1 MSSKPKKSSVH
12 GARRAKDV
20 FGQITVR
27 TSKLAAHPILEQHTR
42 KVKTGSAAKLF
53 GGSAAPLPAIKLRV
67 AEDGPSLPRKTAN
80 ELMARL
86 KIHVATVTR
95 PARLSSSQ
103 TAALLRELAATYEDR
118 EQAPPLPEKAP
129 ELWSERE
136 GRNENPVAFIRRV
149 YAPWLGRGLIRPHVK
164 ALDPALYN
172 AFNVWCHRNPDD
184 TLPELLTLSARID
197 EMVEDLSGRYDP
209 EDLRKL
215 GLALQMRHRKQK

>member
-1 MSSKPKKSSVH
+1 MSSKPKKASVH

-20 FGQITVR
+20 SGQITVR
-27 TSKLAAHPILEQHTR
+27 PSKLTAHPIFEQHTR
-42 KVKTGSAAKLF
+42 KAKTGSAAKLF
-53 GGSAAPLPAIKLRV
+53 GGSTEPLPTIKLRV
-67 AEDGPSLPRKTAN
+67 AEDEPSLPKKAAN
-80 ELMARL
+80 ELMTRL

-95 PARLSSSQ
+95 PARLSSTQ
-103 TAALLRELAATYEDR
+103 IAGLLRELAATYEDM
-118 EQAPPLPEKAP
+118 EQTPPLPDKAP

-164 ALDPALYN
+164 AVDPALYN